1 MNVEKETV
9 MSATCGMG
17 LLHLFLSH
25 LSFFFLFVKQISKKD
40 QQIKTLQGELQAHKT
55 EEEGM
60 LLPQDQQSHPNIKA
74 SQVKQA
80 GVRREIDQLKVQLNA
95 LMLENKRAETSLQ
108 QVSSPHPT
116 RFTFQWL

>member
-1 MNVEKETV
+1 MLKKKLSCLPPAGWDFFTF
-9 MSATCGMG
+9 SCLTC
-17 LLHLFLSH
+17 S
-25 LSFFFLFVKQISKKD
+25 FFLFMKQISKKD

-80 GVRREIDQLKVQLNA
+80 GVRREIDQLKVQLNT

-108 QVSSPHPT
+108 QVSSAHPT